1 MMLSDQ
7 LWVWLSFNGLLVA
20 LLFLDLIVL
29 GRARTV
35 TMREAVLGTI
45 FWTAVAAAVNGAIF
59 VFGTRSE
66 GTDFLTA
73 YIVERALSIDNLF
86 VFLVIFSYFGVP
98 GQYRMRALLWGIVGA
113 LIARAV
119 FITAGVAVIN
129 AFSPIVFVLGA
140 FLVYTA
146 YKLATSG
153 NSEVDP
159 GRNIALRL
167 ARRFFRISDDYDGQ
181 KMLTRVGGG
190 ALAATPMLMVII
202 VLATT
207 DVVFAVDSI
216 PSVLAITT
224 DGFIVWS
231 SNAMAVLGMRPLFF
245 VLAGAIAHFRYLQ
258 YGLAAVLGFVGFKMI
273 TSEFFHIETSI
284 SLAVILV
291 ALAVSMLASRVLP
304 GGEPKETDNP
314 DNPGPDTD
322 ATPSGPSNPGAPGT
336 AGGAGGDGE

>member
-1 MMLSDQ
+1 MLSDQ
-7 LWVWLSFNGLLVA
+7 VWVWVSFNALLVI

-45 FWTAVAAAVNGAIF
+45 FWTAVAFAVNAAIF
-59 VFGTRSE
+59 VFGTRGE

-86 VFLVIFSYFGVP
+86 VFLIIFSYFGVP
-98 GQYRMRALLWGIVGA
+98 KQYQMRALLWGIVGA
-113 LIARAV
+113 LVARAI

-129 AFSPIVFVLGA
+129 AFEPVVFVLGA

-153 NSEVDP
+153 NTEVDP

-181 KMLTRVGGG
+181 KLLTRVSGG
-190 ALAATPMLMVII
+190 ALAATPMLLVII

-245 VLAGAIAHFRYLQ
+245 VIAGAIAHFRYLQ
-258 YGLAAVLGFVGFKMI
+258 YGLAAVLGFVGFKML
-273 TSEFFHIETSI
+273 SSGFFHISTEI
-284 SLAVILV
+284 SLAVIL
-291 ALAVSMLASRVLP
+291 ASLGVSMLASRVLP
-304 GGEPKETDNP
+304 GGEPGETD
-314 DNPGPDTD
+314 DSDSDTD
-322 ATPSGPSNPGAPGT
+322 AMSSGPSEPGAPKE
-336 AGGAGGDGE
+336 ARN

>member
-1 MMLSDQ
+1 MLLSDQ
-7 LWVWLSFNGLLVA
+7 LWVWISFNALLVV
-20 LLFLDLIVL
+20 LLFLDLVVL

-35 TMREAVLGTI
+35 SMREAVLGTI
-45 FWTAVAAAVNGAIF
+45 FWTAVAFAVNGAIF
-59 VFGTRSE
+59 FFGSKAE

-86 VFLVIFSYFGVP
+86 VFLVIFTYFGVP
-98 GQYRMRALLWGIVGA
+98 EKYKMRALLWGIVGA
-113 LIARAV
+113 LVARAV

-129 AFSPIVFVLGA
+129 AFQPIVYVLGA
-140 FLVYTA
+140 FLIYTA

-153 NSEVDP
+153 DSEVDP
-159 GRNIALRL
+159 ERNIALKL
-167 ARRFFRISDDYDGQ
+167 ARKFFRVSDDYDGQ
-181 KMLTRVGGG
+181 KMLTRIRGG
-190 ALAATPMLMVII
+190 ALAMTPMLLVVI

-245 VLAGAIAHFRYLQ
+245 VLAGAVAHFRYLQ

-273 TSEFFHIETSI
+273 SEEFIHIETLL
-284 SLAVILV
+284 SLGVIV
-291 ALAVSMLASRVLP
+291 GALGVSMLASWILP
-304 GGEPKETDNP
+304 GGDEETDETEESEEP
-314 DNPGPDTD
+314 TEAQG
-322 ATPSGPSNPGAPGT
+322 
-336 AGGAGGDGE
+336 

>member
-1 MMLSDQ
+1 MLSDQ
-7 LWVWLSFNGLLVA
+7 IWVWVSFNTLLVV
-20 LLFLDLIVL
+20 LLFLDLVVL

-45 FWTAVAAAVNGAIF
+45 FWTAVAFAVNAAIY
-59 VFGTRSE
+59 VFGTRGE

-98 GQYRMRALLWGIVGA
+98 KQYQMRALLWGIVGA
-113 LIARAV
+113 LLARAI

-129 AFSPIVFVLGA
+129 AFSPVVYILGA
-140 FLVYTA
+140 FLMYTA

-167 ARRFFRISDDYDGQ
+167 ARRFFRVSEDYDGQ
-181 KMLTRVGGG
+181 KMLTRLSSG

-258 YGLAAVLGFVGFKMI
+258 YGLAAVLGFVGFKML
-273 TSEFFHIETSI
+273 SEDFLHISTGL

-291 ALAVSMLASRVLP
+291 SLGVSMLASRVLP
-304 GGEPKETDNP
+304 GSKLDKADDQEE
-314 DNPGPDTD
+314 PGPD
-322 ATPSGPSNPGAPGT
+322 ATTTGSSNPGAT
-336 AGGAGGDGE
+336 SRAEE

>member
-7 LWVWLSFNGLLVA
+7 IWVWISFNTLLVI
-20 LLFLDLIVL
+20 LLFLDLVVL

-35 TMREAVLGTI
+35 SMREAVLGTI
-45 FWTAVAAAVNGAIF
+45 FWTAIAFAVNGAIF
-59 VFGTRSE
+59 FFGSKAE

-86 VFLVIFSYFGVP
+86 VFLVIFTYFGVP
-98 GQYRMRALLWGIVGA
+98 KQFQMRALLWGIIGA
-113 LIARAV
+113 LVARAV

-129 AFSPIVFVLGA
+129 AFEPVVYVLGA
-140 FLVYTA
+140 FLIYTA

-153 NSEVDP
+153 DSEVDP
-159 GRNIALRL
+159 ERNIALRL
-167 ARRFFRISDDYDGQ
+167 ARKYFTVSDDYDGQ
-181 KMLTRVGGG
+181 NMLTRISGG
-190 ALAATPMLMVII
+190 ALAITPMLLVVI

-245 VLAGAIAHFRYLQ
+245 VLAGAVAHFRYLQ

-273 TSEFFHIETSI
+273 SEELIHIDTI
-284 SLAVILV
+284 LSLGVIV
-291 ALAVSMLASRVLP
+291 AALGVSMLASWMLP
-304 GGEPKETDNP
+304 DREQEEADGPGETTE
-314 DNPGPDTD
+314 
-322 ATPSGPSNPGAPGT
+322 ASG
-336 AGGAGGDGE
+336 

>member
-1 MMLSDQ
+1 MRSDQ
-7 LWVWLSFNGLLVA
+7 VWVWVSFNALLVI

-45 FWTAVAAAVNGAIF
+45 FWTAVAFAVNAAIF
-59 VFGTRSE
+59 VFGTRGE

-86 VFLVIFSYFGVP
+86 VFLIIFSYFGVP
-98 GQYRMRALLWGIVGA
+98 KQYQMRALLWGIVGA
-113 LIARAV
+113 LVARAI

-129 AFSPIVFVLGA
+129 AFEPVVFVLGA

-153 NSEVDP
+153 NTEVDP

-181 KMLTRVGGG
+181 KLLTRVSGG
-190 ALAATPMLMVII
+190 ALAATPMLLVII

-245 VLAGAIAHFRYLQ
+245 VIAGAIAHFRYLQ
-258 YGLAAVLGFVGFKMI
+258 YGLAAVLGVVGFKMP
-273 TSEFFHIETSI
+273 SSGFFHISTEI
-284 SLAVILV
+284 SLAVIMASLG
-291 ALAVSMLASRVLP
+291 VSMLASRVLT
-304 GGEPKETDNP
+304 GGEPGETED
-314 DNPGPDTD
+314 
-322 ATPSGPSNPGAPGT
+322 
-336 AGGAGGDGE
+336 

>member
-1 MMLSDQ
+1 MLSDQ
-7 LWVWLSFNGLLVA
+7 PWVWISFNALLA
-20 LLFLDLIVL
+20 ILLFLDLVVL

-35 TMREAVLGTI
+35 SMREAILGTI
-45 FWTAVAAAVNGAIF
+45 FWTAVAGAINVVIF
-59 VFGTRSE
+59 VFGSQTE
-66 GTDFLTA
+66 GIDFLTA

-86 VFLVIFSYFGVP
+86 VFLVIFTYFGVP
-98 GQYRMRALLWGIVGA
+98 GQYQMRALLWGIVGA

-119 FITAGVAVIN
+119 FIAAGVAVIN
-129 AFSPIVFVLGA
+129 AFHPVVFVLGA
-140 FLVYTA
+140 FLIYTA

-153 NSEVDP
+153 DSEVDP
-159 GRNIALRL
+159 EKNVALRL
-167 ARRFFRISDDYDGQ
+167 ARKLFKVSDDYDGQ
-181 KMLTRVGGG
+181 KLITRLSGG

-245 VLAGAIAHFRYLQ
+245 VLAGAVAHFRYLQ

-273 TSEFFHIETSI
+273 SEDWIHIETNI
-284 SLAVILV
+284 SLAVILI
-291 ALAVSMLASRVLP
+291 ALAISMLASRVLP
-304 GGEPKETDNP
+304 NNEETVETE
-314 DNPGPDTD
+314 NPGV
-322 ATPSGPSNPGAPGT
+322 PGASSGS
-336 AGGAGGDGE
+336 GE

>member
-7 LWVWLSFNGLLVA
+7 IWVWISFNTLLVI
-20 LLFLDLIVL
+20 LLFLDLVVL

-35 TMREAVLGTI
+35 SMREAVLGTI
-45 FWTAVAAAVNGAIF
+45 FWTAIAFAVNGAIF
-59 VFGTRSE
+59 FFGSKAE

-86 VFLVIFSYFGVP
+86 VFLVIFTYFGVP
-98 GQYRMRALLWGIVGA
+98 KQFQMRALLWGIIGA
-113 LIARAV
+113 LVARAV

-129 AFSPIVFVLGA
+129 AFEPVVYVLGA
-140 FLVYTA
+140 FLIYTA

-153 NSEVDP
+153 DSEVDP
-159 GRNIALRL
+159 ERNIALRL
-167 ARRFFRISDDYDGQ
+167 ARKYFTVSDDYDGQ
-181 KMLTRVGGG
+181 KMLTRISGS
-190 ALAATPMLMVII
+190 ARAITPMLLVVI

-245 VLAGAIAHFRYLQ
+245 VLAGAVAHFRYLQ

-273 TSEFFHIETSI
+273 SEELIHIDTI
-284 SLAVILV
+284 LSLGVIV
-291 ALAVSMLASRVLP
+291 AALGVSMLASWMLP
-304 GGEPKETDNP
+304 DREQEEADGPGETTE
-314 DNPGPDTD
+314 
-322 ATPSGPSNPGAPGT
+322 ASG
-336 AGGAGGDGE
+336 

>member
-7 LWVWLSFNGLLVA
+7 IWVWISFNTLLVI
-20 LLFLDLIVL
+20 LLFLDLVVL

-35 TMREAVLGTI
+35 SMREAVLGTI
-45 FWTAVAAAVNGAIF
+45 FWTAIAFAVNGAIF
-59 VFGTRSE
+59 FFGSKAE

-86 VFLVIFSYFGVP
+86 VFLVIFTYFGVP
-98 GQYRMRALLWGIVGA
+98 KQFQMRALLWGIIGA
-113 LIARAV
+113 LVARAV

-129 AFSPIVFVLGA
+129 AFEPVVYVLGA
-140 FLVYTA
+140 FLIYTA

-153 NSEVDP
+153 DSEVDP
-159 GRNIALRL
+159 ERNIALRL
-167 ARRFFRISDDYDGQ
+167 ARKYFTVSDDYDGQ
-181 KMLTRVGGG
+181 NMLTRMSGG
-190 ALAATPMLMVII
+190 ALAITPMLLVVI

-245 VLAGAIAHFRYLQ
+245 VLAGAVAHFRYLQ

-273 TSEFFHIETSI
+273 SEELIHIDTI
-284 SLAVILV
+284 LSLGVIV
-291 ALAVSMLASRVLP
+291 AALGVSMLASWMLP
-304 GGEPKETDNP
+304 DREQEEADGPGETTE
-314 DNPGPDTD
+314 
-322 ATPSGPSNPGAPGT
+322 ASG
-336 AGGAGGDGE
+336 

>member
-7 LWVWLSFNGLLVA
+7 LWVWLSFNALLIV

-35 TMREAVLGTI
+35 SMREAVLGTI
-45 FWTAVAAAVNGAIF
+45 FWTAAAFAVNGAIF
-59 VFGTRSE
+59 FFGTRGE

-98 GQYRMRALLWGIVGA
+98 KQFQMRALLWGIVGA
-113 LIARAV
+113 LVARAI

-129 AFSPIVFVLGA
+129 AFEPIVFVLGA

-153 NSEVDP
+153 GSEVDP
-159 GRNIALRL
+159 SRNIALRL

-181 KMLTRVGGG
+181 KMLTRIGGG
-190 ALAATPMLMVII
+190 ALAATPMLMVVI

-245 VLAGAIAHFRYLQ
+245 VLAGAVAHFRYLQ

-273 TSEFFHIETSI
+273 SSEFFHISTEI
-284 SLAVILV
+284 SLGVILV
-291 ALAVSMLASRVLP
+291 SLGVSMLASRVLP
-304 GGEPKETDNP
+304 GAKPEGGENP
-314 DNPGPDTD
+314 DDPGGLQ
-322 ATPSGPSNPGAPGT
+322 TP
-336 AGGAGGDGE
+336 

>member
-7 LWVWLSFNGLLVA
+7 LWVWISFNTLLVI
-20 LLFLDLIVL
+20 LLFLDLVVL

-35 TMREAVLGTI
+35 SMREAVLGTI
-45 FWTAVAAAVNGAIF
+45 FWTAIAFAVNGAIF
-59 VFGTRSE
+59 FFGSKAE

-86 VFLVIFSYFGVP
+86 VFLVIFTYFGVP
-98 GQYRMRALLWGIVGA
+98 KQFQMRALLWGIIGA
-113 LIARAV
+113 LVARAV

-129 AFSPIVFVLGA
+129 AFEPVVYVLGA
-140 FLVYTA
+140 FLIYTA

-153 NSEVDP
+153 DSEVDP
-159 GRNIALRL
+159 ERNIALRL
-167 ARRFFRISDDYDGQ
+167 ARKYFTVSDDYDGQ
-181 KMLTRVGGG
+181 KMFTRIGGS
-190 ALAATPMLMVII
+190 ARAITPMLLVVI

-245 VLAGAIAHFRYLQ
+245 VLAGAVAHFRYLQ

-273 TSEFFHIETSI
+273 SEEFIHIETI
-284 SLAVILV
+284 LSLAVILA
-291 ALAVSMLASRVLP
+291 ALGVSMLASWVLP
-304 GGEPKETDNP
+304 DREPEEADGPGESTEVE
-314 DNPGPDTD
+314 G
-322 ATPSGPSNPGAPGT
+322 
-336 AGGAGGDGE
+336 

>member
-1 MMLSDQ
+1 M
-7 LWVWLSFNGLLVA
+7 
-20 LLFLDLIVL
+20 LFLDLVVL

-35 TMREAVLGTI
+35 SMREAVLGTI
-45 FWTAVAAAVNGAIF
+45 FWTAIAFAVNGAIF
-59 VFGTRSE
+59 FFGSKAE

-86 VFLVIFSYFGVP
+86 VFLVIFTYFGVP
-98 GQYRMRALLWGIVGA
+98 KQFQMRALLWGIIGA
-113 LIARAV
+113 LVARAV

-129 AFSPIVFVLGA
+129 AFEPVVYVLGA
-140 FLVYTA
+140 FLIYTA

-153 NSEVDP
+153 DSEVDP
-159 GRNIALRL
+159 ERNIALRL
-167 ARRFFRISDDYDGQ
+167 ARKYFTVSDDYDGQ
-181 KMLTRVGGG
+181 NMLTRMSGG
-190 ALAATPMLMVII
+190 ALAITPMLLVVI

-245 VLAGAIAHFRYLQ
+245 VLAGAVAHFRYLQ

-273 TSEFFHIETSI
+273 SEELIHIDTI
-284 SLAVILV
+284 LSLGVIV
-291 ALAVSMLASRVLP
+291 AALGVSMLASWMLP
-304 GGEPKETDNP
+304 DREQEEADGPGETTE
-314 DNPGPDTD
+314 
-322 ATPSGPSNPGAPGT
+322 ASG
-336 AGGAGGDGE
+336 